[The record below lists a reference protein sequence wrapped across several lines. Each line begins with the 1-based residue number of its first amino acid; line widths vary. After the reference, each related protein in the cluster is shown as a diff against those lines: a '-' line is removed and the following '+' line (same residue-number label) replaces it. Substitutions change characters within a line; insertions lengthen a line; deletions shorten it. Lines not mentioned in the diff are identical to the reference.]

1 MSTQKAIFLL
11 EKQGSYAVRD
21 IEVYNK
27 PGRGELLVEIKAA
40 GLNPVDW
47 KIQATGYFRTDYPAI
62 LGIDAAGVVKE
73 VGKILYQGYFTNRKA
88 TFQQYSIVPAEIT
101 AKICL
106 TILSSYYLARA

>member
-21 IEVYNK
+21 IEVYK

-73 VGKILYQGYFTNRKA
+73 VGEDVIGFVVGDKTVPGVFYQPEGD
-88 TFQQYSIVPAEIT
+88 IPAVQHC
-101 AKICL
+101 A
-106 TILSSYYLARA
+106 S